1 MFSFIFLLG
10 RPGCGKS
17 VIYNMLGERLR
28 KEKLAREVMRIDD
41 FPVLKNIV
49 DEDKE
54 FKRHLRKEGGFE
66 VTDLSMLDD
75 VLKRINDQLKKLEK
89 NGRVIFVEFSR
100 DSYAHA
106 MKNFDREVLDRS
118 LILYTYTPFDV
129 CLERNVCRFK
139 EGPKGLDDHIVPSDM
154 MHKYYRNDDY
164 EELFL
169 KSENELK
176 KRAPTKIIVV
186 KNDTESF
193 EMLKLEIDQA
203 LAELRKLV

>member
-41 FPVLKNIV
+41 FPVLKDIV

-75 VLKRINDQLKKLEK
+75 VLKRINGQLKKLEK
-89 NGRVIFVEFSR
+89 HGRVIFVEFSR

-118 LILYTYTPFDV
+118 LILYIYTPFEV
-129 CLERNVCRFK
+129 CLERNVRRFK
-139 EGPKGLDDHIVPSDM
+139 GQKNVDDHIVPSDM

-164 EELFL
+164 EEFFL

-176 KRAPTKIIVV
+176 KLVPAKIIAIR
-186 KNDTESF
+186 NESDNL
-193 EMLKLEIDQA
+193 EKLKLEIDRI
-203 LAELRKLV
+203 LTELKKSV

>member
-28 KEKLAREVMRIDD
+28 KEKLASDVMRIDD
-41 FPVLKNIV
+41 FPVLKDIV

-75 VLKRINDQLKKLEK
+75 VLKRINDQLKKLQK
-89 NGRVIFVEFSR
+89 HGRVIFVEFSR
-100 DSYAHA
+100 DSYIHA

-118 LILYTYTPFDV
+118 LILYIYTPFDV
-129 CLERNVCRFK
+129 CLQRNVRRFK
-139 EGPKGLDDHIVPSDM
+139 EGPKNLDDHIVPSDM

-176 KRAPTKIIVV
+176 KLVPAKIIAIR
-186 KNDTESF
+186 NESDNL
-193 EMLKLEIDQA
+193 EKLKLEIDRT
-203 LAELRKLV
+203 LTELKKSV

>member
-28 KEKLAREVMRIDD
+28 KEKLASDVMRIDD
-41 FPVLKNIV
+41 FPVLKDIV

-89 NGRVIFVEFSR
+89 HGRVIFVEFSR

-106 MKNFDREVLDRS
+106 MKNFDRDVLNRS
-118 LILYTYTPFDV
+118 LILYIYTPFNI
-129 CLERNVCRFK
+129 CLQRNIRRFK

-154 MHKYYRNDDY
+154 MHKYYKYDDY

-176 KRAPTKIIVV
+176 KQAPARLVAIRNDADKLDKL
-186 KNDTESF
+186 KNEL
-193 EMLKLEIDQA
+193 EMFLPVIFGF
-203 LAELRKLV
+203 

>member
-118 LILYTYTPFDV
+118 LILYIYTPFDV
-129 CLERNVCRFK
+129 CLERNVRRFK

-176 KRAPTKIIVV
+176 KLAPTKIIVA

>member
-17 VIYNMLGERLR
+17 VIYNMLTERLR

-41 FPVLKNIV
+41 FPVLKDIV

-89 NGRVIFVEFSR
+89 PGRVIFVEFSR
-100 DSYAHA
+100 DCYAHA

-118 LILYTYTPFDV
+118 LILYIYAPFDV
-129 CLERNVCRFK
+129 CLERNVRRFREK
-139 EGPKGLDDHIVPSDM
+139 QKGLDDHIVPSDM

-169 KSENELK
+169 KSEDELEK
-176 KRAPTKIIVV
+176 HASAKIIVI
-186 KNDTESF
+186 KNDMESL
-193 EMLKLEIDQA
+193 EKLRLEINRA
-203 LAELRKLV
+203 FNTLRKST

>member
-17 VIYNMLGERLR
+17 VVYHMLDERLR
-28 KEKLAREVMRIDD
+28 REKLASEVARIDD
-41 FPVLKNIV
+41 FPVLKDIV

-66 VTDLSMLDD
+66 VTDFSMLDD

-89 NGRVIFVEFSR
+89 LGRVIFVEFSR
-100 DSYAHA
+100 DCYARA
-106 MKNFDREVLDRS
+106 MKNFDRGVLDRS
-118 LILYTYTPFDV
+118 LILYIYAPFDV
-129 CLERNVCRFK
+129 CLERNVRRFR
-139 EGPKGLDDHIVPSDM
+139 EGPKGLDDHIVPSDL

-169 KSENELK
+169 RSEAELK
-176 KRAPTKIIVV
+176 QQAPAPLVVVRNDVGGLERLEPELENAVKVFKI
-186 KNDTESF
+186 
-193 EMLKLEIDQA
+193 
-203 LAELRKLV
+203 

>member
-28 KEKLAREVMRIDD
+28 KEKLASDVIRIDD
-41 FPVLKNIV
+41 FPVLKDIV

-89 NGRVIFVEFSR
+89 HGRVIFVEFSR

-106 MKNFDREVLDRS
+106 MKNFDRDVLNRS
-118 LILYTYTPFDV
+118 LILYIYTPFNI
-129 CLERNVCRFK
+129 CLQRNIRRFK

-154 MHKYYRNDDY
+154 MHKYYKYDDY

-176 KRAPTKIIVV
+176 KQAPARLVAIRNDADKLDKL
-186 KNDTESF
+186 KNEL
-193 EMLKLEIDQA
+193 EMFLPVIFGF
-203 LAELRKLV
+203 

>member
-17 VIYNMLGERLR
+17 IIYNMLGERLR

-41 FPVLKNIV
+41 FPVLKDIV

-89 NGRVIFVEFSR
+89 HGRVIFVEFSR
-100 DSYAHA
+100 DSYVHA

-118 LILYTYTPFDV
+118 LILYIYTPFDV
-129 CLERNVCRFK
+129 CLERNVRRFK
-139 EGPKGLDDHIVPSDM
+139 EGPKNLDDHIVPSDM

-176 KRAPTKIIVV
+176 KQAPARLVAIRNDADKLDKL
-186 KNDTESF
+186 KNEL
-193 EMLKLEIDQA
+193 EMFLPVIFGF
-203 LAELRKLV
+203 

>member
-1 MFSFIFLLG
+1 
-10 RPGCGKS
+10 
-17 VIYNMLGERLR
+17 MLGERLR
-28 KEKLAREVMRIDD
+28 KEKLACEVMRIDD
-41 FPVLKNIV
+41 FPVLKDIV

-89 NGRVIFVEFSR
+89 HGRVIFVEFSR

-106 MKNFDREVLDRS
+106 MKNFDRDVLNRS
-118 LILYTYTPFDV
+118 LILYIYTPFNI
-129 CLERNVCRFK
+129 CLQRNIRRFK

-154 MHKYYRNDDY
+154 MHKYYKYDDY
-164 EELFL
+164 EEFFL

-176 KRAPTKIIVV
+176 KQAPARLVAIRNDADKLDKL
-186 KNDTESF
+186 KNEL
-193 EMLKLEIDQA
+193 EMFLPVIFGF
-203 LAELRKLV
+203 

>member
-17 VIYNMLGERLR
+17 VIYNMLTERLR

-41 FPVLKNIV
+41 FPVLKDIV

-89 NGRVIFVEFSR
+89 PGRVIFVEFSR
-100 DSYAHA
+100 DCYAHA

-118 LILYTYTPFDV
+118 LILYIYTPFDV
-129 CLERNVCRFK
+129 CLERNVRRFK

-176 KRAPTKIIVV
+176 KLAPTKIIVA

>member
-1 MFSFIFLLG
+1 LLG

-28 KEKLAREVMRIDD
+28 KEKLAHEVMRIDD
-41 FPVLKNIV
+41 FPVLKDIV

-75 VLKRINDQLKKLEK
+75 VLKRINGQLKKLQK
-89 NGRVIFVEFSR
+89 HGRVIFVEFSR
-100 DSYAHA
+100 DCYAHA
-106 MKNFDREVLDRS
+106 IKNFDREVLDRS
-118 LILYTYTPFDV
+118 LILYIYTPFDV
-129 CLERNVCRFK
+129 CLERNVRRFK
-139 EGPKGLDDHIVPSDM
+139 EGPKNLDDHIVPSDM

-176 KRAPTKIIVV
+176 KLVPAKIIAIR
-186 KNDTESF
+186 NESDNL
-193 EMLKLEIDQA
+193 EKLKLEIDRT
-203 LAELRKLV
+203 LTELKKSV

>member
-1 MFSFIFLLG
+1 MLG

>member
-1 MFSFIFLLG
+1 MLG

-41 FPVLKNIV
+41 FPVLKDIV

-89 NGRVIFVEFSR
+89 HGRVIFVEFSR

-106 MKNFDREVLDRS
+106 MKNFDRDVLNRS
-118 LILYTYTPFDV
+118 LILYIYTPFDV
-129 CLERNVCRFK
+129 CLERNVRRFK
-139 EGPKGLDDHIVPSDM
+139 VQKNLDDHIVPSDM
-154 MHKYYRNDDY
+154 MKKYYKYDDY

-176 KRAPTKIIVV
+176 KQVPARLVV
-186 KNDTESF
+186 IKNDADELDK
-193 EMLKLEIDQA
+193 LKN
-203 LAELRKLV
+203 ELKKVITAIR

>member
-17 VIYNMLGERLR
+17 IAYQMLSERLR
-28 KEKLAREVMRIDD
+28 KEKLASEVMRIDD
-41 FPVLKNIV
+41 FPVLKEIV

-75 VLKRINDQLKKLEK
+75 VLKRINGQLKKLK
-89 NGRVIFVEFSR
+89 KPSKVIFTEFSR

-106 MKNFDREVLDRS
+106 MKNFDGDVLDQS
-118 LILYTYTPFDV
+118 LILYIYAPFDV
-129 CLERNVCRFK
+129 CLERNVRRFR
-139 EGPKGLDDHIVPSDM
+139 EGPKGLDDHIVPSEM
-154 MHKYYRNDDY
+154 MHKYYRKDDY

-169 KSENELK
+169 KSEDELK
-176 KRAPTKIIVV
+176 NQAPAKIIAI
-186 KNDTESF
+186 KNDMESL
-193 EMLKLEIDQA
+193 EKLKLEIDQA
-203 LAELRKLV
+203 FNKLRKLI

>member
-28 KEKLAREVMRIDD
+28 KEKLASDVMRIDD
-41 FPVLKNIV
+41 FPVLKDIV

-89 NGRVIFVEFSR
+89 HGRVIFVEFSR

-106 MKNFDREVLDRS
+106 MKNFDRDVLNRS
-118 LILYTYTPFDV
+118 LILYIYTPFNI
-129 CLERNVCRFK
+129 CLQRNIRRFK
-139 EGPKGLDDHIVPSDM
+139 EGPKGLDDHMVPSDM
-154 MHKYYRNDDY
+154 MHKYYKYDDY

-176 KRAPTKIIVV
+176 KQAPARLVAIRNDADKLDKL
-186 KNDTESF
+186 KNEL
-193 EMLKLEIDQA
+193 EMFLPVIFGF
-203 LAELRKLV
+203 

>member
-1 MFSFIFLLG
+1 
-10 RPGCGKS
+10 
-17 VIYNMLGERLR
+17 MLGERLR

-41 FPVLKNIV
+41 FPVLKDIV

-66 VTDLSMLDD
+66 VTDLSMLND
-75 VLKRINDQLKKLEK
+75 VLKRINGQLKKLEK
-89 NGRVIFVEFSR
+89 HGRVIFVEFSR

-118 LILYTYTPFDV
+118 LILYIYTPFDV
-129 CLERNVCRFK
+129 CLERNIRRFRLRQ
-139 EGPKGLDDHIVPSDM
+139 KGLDDHIVPSDM

-176 KRAPTKIIVV
+176 KQAPARLVAIRNDANKLDKL
-186 KNDTESF
+186 KNE
-193 EMLKLEIDQA
+193 LEKVITA
-203 LAELRKLV
+203 IR

>member
-1 MFSFIFLLG
+1 MLG

-17 VIYNMLGERLR
+17 VVYHMLDERLR
-28 KEKLAREVMRIDD
+28 REKLASEVARIDD
-41 FPVLKNIV
+41 FPVLKDIV

-66 VTDLSMLDD
+66 VTDFSMLDD

-89 NGRVIFVEFSR
+89 PGRVIFVEFSR
-100 DSYAHA
+100 DCYAHA

-118 LILYTYTPFDV
+118 LILYIYAPFDV
-129 CLERNVCRFK
+129 CLERNVRRFRT
-139 EGPKGLDDHIVPSDM
+139 GPKGLDDHIVPSDL

-169 KSENELK
+169 KSEDELK
-176 KRAPTKIIVV
+176 KRAPTKIIAI
-186 KNDTESF
+186 KNDSESL
-193 EMLKLEIDQA
+193 EKLKLEIGIA
-203 LAELRKLV
+203 IAELKRFV

>member
-17 VIYNMLGERLR
+17 IIYNMLGERLH

-41 FPVLKNIV
+41 FPVLKDIV

-89 NGRVIFVEFSR
+89 SGRVIFVEFSR

-106 MKNFDREVLDRS
+106 MKNFDSEVLDRS
-118 LILYTYTPFDV
+118 LILYIYTPFDV
-129 CLERNVCRFK
+129 CLERNVRRFRARQ
-139 EGPKGLDDHIVPSDM
+139 KGLDDHIVPSDM

-176 KRAPTKIIVV
+176 KLVPAKIIAIR
-186 KNDTESF
+186 NESDNL
-193 EMLKLEIDQA
+193 EKLKLEIDRT
-203 LAELRKLV
+203 LTELKKSV

>member
-17 VIYNMLGERLR
+17 VVFHMLGERLR
-28 KEKLAREVMRIDD
+28 KEKLASDVMRIDD
-41 FPVLKNIV
+41 FPVLKDIV
-49 DEDKE
+49 DEDKG

-66 VTDLSMLDD
+66 VTDFSMLDD

-89 NGRVIFVEFSR
+89 SGRVIFVEFSR
-100 DSYAHA
+100 DNYVRA

-118 LILYTYTPFDV
+118 LILYIYTPFDV
-129 CLERNVCRFK
+129 CLERNVRRFR
-139 EGPKGLDDHIVPSDM
+139 EGPKGLDDHIVPSDL

-169 KSENELK
+169 KSEAELK
-176 KRAPTKIIVV
+176 QQAPAPLVVVRNDVGGLEGLELELEKAVKVFKI
-186 KNDTESF
+186 
-193 EMLKLEIDQA
+193 
-203 LAELRKLV
+203 

>member
-17 VIYNMLGERLR
+17 VVFHMLGERLR
-28 KEKLAREVMRIDD
+28 KEKLASDVMRIDD
-41 FPVLKNIV
+41 FPVLKDIV
-49 DEDKE
+49 DEDKR

-66 VTDLSMLDD
+66 VTDFSMLDD

-89 NGRVIFVEFSR
+89 YGRVIFVEFSR
-100 DSYAHA
+100 DNYVRA

>member
-54 FKRHLRKEGGFE
+54 LKRHLRKEGGFE

>member
-17 VIYNMLGERLR
+17 IIYNMLGERLR

-41 FPVLKNIV
+41 FPVLKDIV

-89 NGRVIFVEFSR
+89 QGRVIFVEFSR
-100 DSYAHA
+100 NSYAHA
-106 MKNFDREVLDRS
+106 MKNFDRKVLDRS
-118 LILYTYTPFDV
+118 LILYIYTPFDV
-129 CLERNVCRFK
+129 CLQRNVRRFK
-139 EGPKGLDDHIVPSDM
+139 EGPKNLDDHIVPSDM

-164 EELFL
+164 EALFL
-169 KSENELK
+169 RSEDELQK
-176 KRAPTKIIVV
+176 QAPTKIITI
-186 KNDTESF
+186 KNNMRSLEKL
-193 EMLKLEIDQA
+193 ELEIDQA
-203 LAELRKLV
+203 FTELRRLV

>member
-1 MFSFIFLLG
+1 
-10 RPGCGKS
+10 
-17 VIYNMLGERLR
+17 MLGERLR
-28 KEKLAREVMRIDD
+28 KEKLASDVMRIDD
-41 FPVLKNIV
+41 FPVLKDIV

-89 NGRVIFVEFSR
+89 HGRVIFVEFSR

-106 MKNFDREVLDRS
+106 MKNFDRDVLNRS
-118 LILYTYTPFDV
+118 LILYIYTPFNI
-129 CLERNVCRFK
+129 CLQRNIRRFK

-154 MHKYYRNDDY
+154 MHKYYKYDDY

-176 KRAPTKIIVV
+176 KQAPARLVAIRNDADKLDKL
-186 KNDTESF
+186 KNEL
-193 EMLKLEIDQA
+193 EMFLPVIFGF
-203 LAELRKLV
+203 

>member
-41 FPVLKNIV
+41 FPVLKDIV

-75 VLKRINDQLKKLEK
+75 VLKRINGQLKKLEK
-89 NGRVIFVEFSR
+89 HGRVIFVEFSR
-100 DSYAHA
+100 DCYAHA
-106 MKNFDREVLDRS
+106 MKNFDHEVLDRS
-118 LILYTYTPFDV
+118 LILYIYTPFDV
-129 CLERNVCRFK
+129 CLERNVLRFK
-139 EGPKGLDDHIVPSDM
+139 EGPKNLDDHIVPSDM
-154 MHKYYRNDDY
+154 MKKYYRNDDY

-176 KRAPTKIIVV
+176 KLVPAKIIAIR
-186 KNDTESF
+186 NESDNL
-193 EMLKLEIDQA
+193 EKLKLEIDRT
-203 LAELRKLV
+203 LTELKKLV

>member
-17 VIYNMLGERLR
+17 IIYNMLGERLR

-41 FPVLKNIV
+41 FPVLKAIV

-75 VLKRINDQLKKLEK
+75 VLKRINGQLKKLEK
-89 NGRVIFVEFSR
+89 HGRVIFVEFSR
-100 DSYAHA
+100 DSYVHA
-106 MKNFDREVLDRS
+106 MKNFDRDVLNRS
-118 LILYTYTPFDV
+118 LTLCIYAPFDV
-129 CLERNVCRFK
+129 CLERNVRRFR
-139 EGPKGLDDHIVPSDM
+139 EGPKCLDDHIVPSDM

-169 KSENELK
+169 KSEDELEK
-176 KRAPTKIIVV
+176 AAPTKIIVI
-186 KNDTESF
+186 KNDVESL
-193 EMLKLEIDQA
+193 EKLRLGIDQTFN
-203 LAELRKLV
+203 KLIKVV

>member
-1 MFSFIFLLG
+1 
-10 RPGCGKS
+10 
-17 VIYNMLGERLR
+17 MLGERLR
-28 KEKLAREVMRIDD
+28 KEKLAHEVMRIDD
-41 FPVLKNIV
+41 FPVLKDIV

-75 VLKRINDQLKKLEK
+75 VLKRINDQLKKLQK
-89 NGRVIFVEFSR
+89 HGRVIFVEFSR
-100 DSYAHA
+100 DSYIHA

-118 LILYTYTPFDV
+118 LILYIYTPFDV
-129 CLERNVCRFK
+129 CLQRNVRRFK
-139 EGPKGLDDHIVPSDM
+139 EGPKNLDDHIVPSDM

-176 KRAPTKIIVV
+176 KLVPAKIIAIR
-186 KNDTESF
+186 NESDNL
-193 EMLKLEIDQA
+193 EKLKLEIDIT
-203 LAELRKLV
+203 LTELKKSVWCFLFENN

>member
-1 MFSFIFLLG
+1 MLG

-17 VIYNMLGERLR
+17 VIYNMLTERLR

-41 FPVLKNIV
+41 FPVLKDIV

-89 NGRVIFVEFSR
+89 PGRVIFVEFSR
-100 DSYAHA
+100 DCYAHA

-118 LILYTYTPFDV
+118 LILYIYTPFDV
-129 CLERNVCRFK
+129 CLERNVRRFK

-176 KRAPTKIIVV
+176 KLAPTKIIVA

>member
-17 VIYNMLGERLR
+17 IIYNMLGERLR
-28 KEKLAREVMRIDD
+28 KEKLAYEVMRIDD
-41 FPVLKNIV
+41 FPVLKDIV

-89 NGRVIFVEFSR
+89 HGRVIFAEFSR
-100 DSYAHA
+100 DCYAHA

-118 LILYTYTPFDV
+118 LILYIYTPFDV
-129 CLERNVCRFK
+129 CLERNVRRFK
-139 EGPKGLDDHIVPSDM
+139 EKPKNLDDHIVPSDM

-176 KRAPTKIIVV
+176 KLVPAKIIAIR
-186 KNDTESF
+186 NESDNL
-193 EMLKLEIDQA
+193 EKLKLEIDRT
-203 LAELRKLV
+203 LTELKKTV